1 MTTDHEQETSPGQ
14 ETQSPRPRMGTRRR
28 VLFGVLALA
37 GLALAIWG
45 VRFFLYSRV
54 HESTDDAY
62 VGGHMVPVVAKV
74 GGYVERVEVVEN
86 QPVSRGDLLVALD
99 DTEFRHRVVAA
110 EAELEGARSAVSVN
124 GETGRA
130 NAMVEQANRRLA
142 AAEAQLD
149 AARAREELAVADLA
163 RMERLAEREI
173 VSRQRLDGARAE
185 ATSAGAAVRGLEAE
199 VEAARA
205 AIADARGGLRQ
216 AEARIQGLEAQL
228 AQARLDLSRTRI
240 TAPASGMVAKRSA
253 EPGQLVQPGQGI
265 MTVVADTGIYVTAN
279 FKETQI
285 AEIRTGEAVELEV
298 DAYDGCDAE
307 GEVDSVGGATGSQFS
322 LIPPDNATGNFTKV
336 VQRIP
341 VRIRVVEGCGPDRP
355 LRPGMSVVAHV
366 STSGGAP

>member
-1 MTTDHEQETSPGQ
+1 MTTDHSEASAAAKKTDSTPSRNG
-14 ETQSPRPRMGTRRR
+14 GRRR
-28 VLFGVLALA
+28 ILLGVLGVV

-45 VRFFLYSRV
+45 VRYFLYSRV

-62 VGGHMVPVVAKV
+62 VGGHMVPVLAKV
-74 GGYVERVEVVEN
+74 GGYVARVEVVEN
-86 QPVSRGDLLVALD
+86 QPVREGEILVVLD
-99 DTEFRHRVVAA
+99 DTELQHRVSAA
-110 EAELEGARSAVSVN
+110 EAELDAARSAVSLD

-130 NAMVEQANRRLA
+130 DAMVDQARRRLA
-142 AAEAQLD
+142 AVEAQLE
-149 AARAREELAVADLA
+149 AARARADLAETDLA

-185 ATSAGAAVRGLEAE
+185 ATGARAAVRALEADT
-199 VEAARA
+199 EAARA

-216 AEARIQGLEAQL
+216 AEARIQALEAQL

-240 TAPASGMVAKRSA
+240 MAPASGLVAKRSA
-253 EPGQLVQPGQGI
+253 EPGQLVQPGQGV

-285 AEIRTGEAVELEV
+285 ADIRAGEPVELDV
-298 DAYDGCDAE
+298 DAYDGCDAQ
-307 GEVDSVGGATGSQFS
+307 GEVESLGGATGSQFS

-341 VRIRVVEGCGPDRP
+341 VRIRVVEGCGPERP

-366 STSGGAP
+366 STKGEGA